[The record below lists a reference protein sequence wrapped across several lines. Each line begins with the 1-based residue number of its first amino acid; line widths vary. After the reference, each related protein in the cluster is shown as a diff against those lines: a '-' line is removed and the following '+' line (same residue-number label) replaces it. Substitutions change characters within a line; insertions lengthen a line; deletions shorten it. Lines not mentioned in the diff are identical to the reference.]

1 MQKLVFRITAVL
13 FSALWTSHGA
23 MAHDFWIEPSRFVL
37 EEPALFG
44 VNLREGENLKG
55 DSVRYIPDWTND
67 FSRVDQS
74 GREPI
79 ASQMGSDPASIIEST
94 PGMNVIGYQS
104 NRFFVELE
112 PDKFESYLLEENLDY
127 VLAQREERGEAD
139 LPATEYFVRCV
150 KSFVQTGSDTS
161 GDIFATELGYT
172 LELIPEDNPYT
183 LNAGDS
189 LSVRLHFRG
198 EPIEGMRVRAYT
210 RDLAQTPIDQW
221 TDSEG
226 RVSLNLSEPGE
237 WLIKAVHLVPVEND
251 PKARW
256 ESFWAS
262 LTFQL
267 D

>member
-1 MQKLVFRITAVL
+1 MQKPVFQITVGL
-13 FSALWTSHGA
+13 FSALWSINA
-23 MAHDFWIEPSRFVL
+23 ALAHDFWIEPSQFVL
-37 EEPALFG
+37 EEPARFG
-44 VNLREGENLKG
+44 INLREGENLKG
-55 DSVRYIPDWTND
+55 DSVRYIPEWTKD
-67 FSRVDQS
+67 FSRVDLD
-74 GREPI
+74 GRAPI

-94 PGMNVIGYQS
+94 PGMNLIGYQS

-112 PDKFESYLLEENLDY
+112 PDKFESYVREENMDY
-127 VLAQREERGEAD
+127 VLAQREERGESD
-139 LPATEYFVRCV
+139 KNATEYFVRCV
-150 KSFVQTGSDTS
+150 KSLVQTGEDTS

-183 LNAGDS
+183 LDAGDT

-198 EPIEGMRVRAYT
+198 QPIEGLRIRAFT
-210 RDLAQTPIDQW
+210 RDLLDEPVDQW

-226 RVSLNLSEPGE
+226 RVSLTLPKSGE
-237 WLIKAVHLVPVEND
+237 WLVKAVHLVPVEGD

>member
-13 FSALWTSHGA
+13 FSALWSIQGA
-23 MAHDFWIEPSRFVL
+23 MAHDFWIEPSKFIL

-44 VNLREGENLKG
+44 VNLREGVDLKG
-55 DSVRYIPDWTND
+55 DSVRYIPQWTQD
-67 FSRVDQS
+67 FSRVDRN

-94 PGMNVIGYQS
+94 PGMNVIGFQS

-112 PDKFESYLLEENLDY
+112 PDKFESYVLEEDMAY

-139 LPATEYFVRCV
+139 QSATEYFVRCV
-150 KSFVQTGSDTS
+150 KSLVQTGGDTS
-161 GDIFATELGYT
+161 GDVFSTELGYT
-172 LELIPEDNPYT
+172 LELIPENNPYT
-183 LNAGDS
+183 LSPGDS

-198 EPIEGMRVRAYT
+198 QPIEGLRIRAFT
-210 RDLAQTPIDQW
+210 RDLLSSPIDQW

-226 RVSLNLSEPGE
+226 RVSLTLPESGD

-256 ESFWAS
+256 ESFWSS